1 MSFQI
6 RDGQGQQAVDMKQ
19 VFDQHTGNSVVEG
32 IEPSYA
38 TGLEV
43 EVSQGVAIVNNNRV
57 QVSSQSVTLDSAD
70 PSQPRKDLITVDE
83 TGSLT
88 VYKGTPEERRPE
100 SQDIF
105 QLQRPAPPD
114 LTGVEE
120 PIIAEVF
127 ISEGVTNLSDSVI
140 RDRRSF
146 SDVIAEAVSI
156 FSQPQNQQDAV
167 SKLYSDS
174 QFSLQES
181 SILLG
186 PDEGLTLDR
195 FTIPSG
201 KVIQITAGSVGGQYG
216 ELELY
221 NHTDGTTEYVFEGEE
236 IDVGDPLY
244 SGSEGDDV
252 EIRLVN
258 VSDTNS
264 AELTCKISYN
274 IIEA

>member
-1 MSFQI
+1 MSFQF

-32 IEPSYA
+32 VEPSYV

-43 EVSQGVAIVNNNRV
+43 EVSQGVALVNNTRV
-57 QVSSQSVTLDSAD
+57 EVSSQSVTLDSAD
-70 PSQPRKDLITVDE
+70 PSQPRKDLITVDD
-83 TGSLT
+83 TGSLS
-88 VYKGTPEERRPE
+88 VYKGTPANRRPE
-100 SQDIF
+100 DQDIF
-105 QLQRPAPPD
+105 QVQRPAPAD

-120 PIIAEVF
+120 PIVAEVF
-127 ISEGVTNLSDSVI
+127 VSEGVTDLSDSVV
-140 RDRRSF
+140 RDRRTF

-156 FSQPQNQQDAV
+156 LSQPQNQEDAV
-167 SKLYSDS
+167 SKVYSDS

-195 FTIPSG
+195 FTIPSN
-201 KVIQITAGSVGGQYG
+201 KVIQITAGSVGGQDG

-221 NHTDGTTEYVFEGEE
+221 NHTNGTTEYVFEGEE

-258 VSDTNS
+258 VNDSESRD
-264 AELTCKISYN
+264 LTCKISYN

>member
-19 VFDQHTGNSVVEG
+19 VLDQHTGNSVVEG

-38 TGLEV
+38 NGLDV
-43 EVSQGVAIVNNNRV
+43 EISQGVAIVNNSRV
-57 QVSSQSVTLDSAD
+57 EVPEQSITLDAAD
-70 PSQPRKDLITVDE
+70 PSFPRKDLITVDN

-88 VYKGTPEERRPE
+88 VYKGTPEDRRPE
-100 SQDIF
+100 NQDIF
-105 QLQRPAPPD
+105 QVQRPAPPD

-120 PIIAEVF
+120 PVIAEVF
-127 ISEGVTNLSDSVI
+127 IAEGATDLSDSVV

-156 FSQPQNQQDAV
+156 LSQPQNQQDAV
-167 SKLYSDS
+167 SKVYSDS

-195 FTIPSG
+195 FTIPSD
-201 KVIQITAGSVGGQYG
+201 KVIQITAGSVGGANG

-244 SGSEGDDV
+244 SGSQGDDV

-258 VSDTNS
+258 VSDTQS
-264 AELTCKISYN
+264 ADLTCKISYN